1 MCERERE
8 RKTVKGTAIL
18 KEAYMQHDTNA
29 SNTFS
34 LMIHFIIIHKWV
46 IYLSSLH
53 RVSKLPT
60 RGLYVKRIKKTW
72 LLTPN

>member
-1 MCERERE
+1 MCVCVRERE
-8 RKTVKGTAIL
+8 RDKGTAIL

-46 IYLSSLH
+46 ISSLH

-60 RGLYVKRIKKTW
+60 RGLYVKLIKKTW